1 MSCLPPPRPDVGM
14 KAHPGPDARMARCG
28 DRLLHDARVPG
39 VEGLRVLAATRGSPS
54 SLNACRI
61 AAGFL
66 SPEVDEVR
74 LLTVLS
80 HDLYPFSMRAGS
92 PLSDTAERQRRVVAS
107 VNRALGGANEIFE
120 QAGCRVS
127 WQQRFGNPAEE
138 ILSEIRSYGPDFAV
152 LGRWWP
158 VPDRDPI
165 RTGPVVRRVLHRA
178 RVPLLLVSP
187 GAQPPSG
194 PTDRTADR
202 GDTPLARERHPK
214 RILVLSDGS
223 ASALRAS
230 QVTARLLREVATVKL
245 VAALPP
251 RRHHARHSPAQVK
264 RRAERAHQ
272 LLQDCMEVPS
282 ELFQAAGHHVLA
294 RRVDNHVLSAVLG
307 EIAEWGPSL
316 LVMGKRPSLG
326 MVTRWEPASVTPWML
341 HRAGI
346 PVLLGP

>member
-1 MSCLPPPRPDVGM
+1 M
-14 KAHPGPDARMARCG
+14 KARPGPDS
-28 DRLLHDARVPG
+28 RLLRCQDRELNVVPTGRG

-54 SLNACRI
+54 SLNACQI
-61 AAGFL
+61 AARFL

-80 HDLYPFSMRAGS
+80 HDLYPFSMRAGP
-92 PLSDTAERQRRVVAS
+92 PLSDTAERQRRVETS
-107 VNRALGGANEIFE
+107 VNRALDGASEIFE

-127 WQQRFGNPAEE
+127 RQHRFGNPAEE

-158 VPDRDPI
+158 VSDRDPR

-178 RVPLLLVSP
+178 GVPLLLVAP
-187 GAQPPSG
+187 GAQPRSG
-194 PTDRTADR
+194 PTDRMADR
-202 GDTPLARERHPK
+202 GDTPLAWERHPK
-214 RILVLSDGS
+214 RILVVSDGS

-230 QVTARLLREVATVKL
+230 RVTARLLRDAATVKL
-245 VAALPP
+245 LAALPS
-251 RRHHARHSPAQVK
+251 RRHHSGHSLAQLE

-272 LLQDCMEVPS
+272 LIQDSMEVPS
-282 ELFQAAGHHVLA
+282 QLFQAAGHHVLL
-294 RRVDNHVLSAVLG
+294 RRVDGHVLSAVLT
-307 EIAEWGPSL
+307 EIAEWSPSL

-326 MVTRWEPASVTPWML
+326 MVTRWEPASVTLWML
-341 HRAGI
+341 HRAGL